1 MASTKNSPEKP
12 QLARFLEAARKAGV
26 DESGAEFERVMGMIL
41 PPAKRPKK
49 KKN

>member
-1 MASTKNSPEKP
+1 MAKKKAARQP
-12 QLARFLEAARKAGV
+12 QSARFIEAARKAGV